1 MPGETVRGFKDWF
14 WRPPR
19 PHGATIRDRVVTNLE
34 LFYDLVYVAVI
45 GQAASHLAD
54 DVSVAA
60 VVGFAIVFAMIW
72 FAWMNGSLY
81 LDLHGRQDG
90 RTRTFVFLQMGILV
104 VLAAFTADATG
115 EEGGRFAVVYAL
127 LFAVMGWLWYSVRGR
142 DEARYR
148 TLTGV
153 YVVGMVVSVAVALAS
168 ALVSPDAR
176 LAIWAA
182 FVIAWLIAY
191 VVFGRTREWEIAL
204 APSHSM
210 VERFGLFTI
219 IVLGEV
225 IIGVVDGLSH
235 GEQDALTI
243 ATALLGLFVAFGFW
257 WSYFD
262 IVGRRLPRPTGPAIV
277 AWLLGHL
284 PITMAI
290 AAAGAAM
297 TSLVAHAHDPSA
309 PAQTAWLLAGAVA
322 VGLVGLVP
330 TALSLEDAV
339 RLPEVY
345 RKIATT
351 LIAAAV
357 AALVVGWLQLAPWAL
372 AALLSLVLG
381 LVWAVTIGR
390 FLRAHAWSEIEAEDE
405 MDAEIDAEA
414 GRRAPDLAGS

>member
-1 MPGETVRGFKDWF
+1 MPGDTIQGFRDWF

-19 PHGATIRDRVVTNLE
+19 PHGATIPDRVVTNLE

-45 GQAASHLAD
+45 GQAASHLAEN
-54 DVSVAA
+54 VSATATAEFA
-60 VVGFAIVFAMIW
+60 VVFSMIW
-72 FAWMNGSLY
+72 FAWINGSLY
-81 LDLHGRQDG
+81 LEIHGRQDG
-90 RTRTFVFLQMGILV
+90 RTRSFVFLQMGILV

-115 EEGGRFAVVYAL
+115 EGGSRFAVVYAV
-127 LFAVMGWLWYSVRGR
+127 LFAVMGWLWYSVRGQ

-153 YVVGMVVSVAVALAS
+153 YVLGMAASVAA
-168 ALVSPDAR
+168 ALVSAFLPPEAR
-176 LAIWAA
+176 LVVWAL
-182 FVIAWLIAY
+182 FVVAWLIAY
-191 VVFGRTREWEIAL
+191 VVFGRTREWEIAV
-204 APSHSM
+204 APTHSM

-235 GEQDALTI
+235 AEQDALTI

-262 IVGRRLPRPTGPAIV
+262 IVGRRLPRPAGGAIV

-284 PITMAI
+284 PITMAM
-290 AAAGAAM
+290 AGAGAAM
-297 TSLVAHAHDPSA
+297 TSLVAHAHDTAA
-309 PAQTAWLLAGAVA
+309 PAATAWLLAGAVA
-322 VGLVGLVP
+322 VGLLGLIP

-351 LIAAAV
+351 LVVAAL
-357 AALVVGWLQLAPWAL
+357 AALVVAWLQLAPWAL
-372 AALLSLVLG
+372 AGLLSLVLG

-390 FLRAHAWSEIEAEDE
+390 FLRAHAWSESEGEA
-405 MDAEIDAEA
+405 DATQ
-414 GRRAPDLAGS
+414 GAPDLAGS